1 MKKSN
6 IIAAVACAAL
16 LITVPVTTCYCY
28 SVSSEYDKTLND
40 YKYSENIE
48 IYSDGTDGI
57 ATAETAETAGVS
69 ENTEATAEVTHF
81 NSLNVV
87 ESNGAIKIKD
97 STLKLKTSDDKIV
110 LIDAQI
116 KSDSGESENFTAQY
130 DETLDGCVLASII
143 NVSIKENS
151 GTGYGVGRFTTEDG
165 SEVVTGR
172 KKLDETHCI
181 QATAVSNE
189 EYSGERLQTIIE
201 NLINSAEIVDSTKA
215 TKVTMVTMNVLG
227 MNVKNPE
234 SVSVKMTKDI
244 LELDN
249 GQVKVYVSP
258 YNKSLTGAG
267 LDKSFK
273 IGETSLKY
281 GNLKDSATGYMPF
294 MVNGNYGNVK
304 ISAVSSD
311 DLNSLF
317 G

>member
-1 MKKSN
+1 M
-6 IIAAVACAAL
+6 A
-16 LITVPVTTCYCY
+16 
-28 SVSSEYDKTLND
+28 SV
-40 YKYSENIE
+40 
-48 IYSDGTDGI
+48 
-57 ATAETAETAGVS
+57 
-69 ENTEATAEVTHF
+69 
-81 NSLNVV
+81 
-87 ESNGAIKIKD
+87 
-97 STLKLKTSDDKIV
+97 
-110 LIDAQI
+110 
-116 KSDSGESENFTAQY
+116 
-130 DETLDGCVLASII
+130 I

-172 KKLDETHCI
+172 KKPDETHCI

-189 EYSGERLQTIIE
+189 EYSGERLQTVIE
-201 NLINSAEIVDSTKA
+201 NLINSAEIVDIA
-215 TKVTMVTMNVLG
+215 KVTKVTMNVLG

-234 SVSVKMTKDI
+234 SVSVRMTKDI

-249 GQVKVYVSP
+249 GQVKIYVSP

>member
-87 ESNGAIKIKD
+87 ESNGVIKIKD

-130 DETLDGCVLASII
+130 DETLDGCILASVI

-201 NLINSAEIVDSTKA
+201 NLINSAEIVDSAK
-215 TKVTMVTMNVLG
+215 VTMNVLG

-234 SVSVKMTKDI
+234 SVSVRMTRDI

-294 MVNGNYGNVK
+294 MVNGDYGNVK

>member
-16 LITVPVTTCYCY
+16 LITAPVMTCYCY

-48 IYSDGTDGI
+48 IYSDETGGV
-57 ATAETAETAGVS
+57 ATAETAETAEVS
-69 ENTEATAEVTHF
+69 EGTEETAEVTHF

-87 ESNGAIKIKD
+87 ESNGVIKIKD

-130 DETLDGCVLASII
+130 DETLDGCVLASVI

-201 NLINSAEIVDSTKA
+201 NLINSAEIVDSA
-215 TKVTMVTMNVLG
+215 KVTMNILG

-234 SVSVKMTKDI
+234 SVSVRMTKDI

-249 GQVKVYVSP
+249 GQVNVYVSP

-267 LDKSFK
+267 LDESFK

-294 MVNGNYGNVK
+294 MVNGDYGNVK

>member
-48 IYSDGTDGI
+48 IYSDGTGGI
-57 ATAETAETAGVS
+57 ATAETAETAGVN
-69 ENTEATAEVTHF
+69 ENTEDTAEVTHF
-81 NSLNVV
+81 NSLNIV
-87 ESNGAIKIKD
+87 ESNGVIKIKD

-110 LIDAQI
+110 LIDVQI

-130 DETLDGCVLASII
+130 DETLDGCVLASVI

-201 NLINSAEIVDSTKA
+201 NLINSAEIVDSAK
-215 TKVTMVTMNVLG
+215 VTMNVLG

-234 SVSVKMTKDI
+234 SVSVRMTRDI

-294 MVNGNYGNVK
+294 MVNGDYGNVK

>member
-48 IYSDGTDGI
+48 IYSDGTGGV
-57 ATAETAETAGVS
+57 ATAETAETAEVS
-69 ENTEATAEVTHF
+69 ENTEETAEVTHF

-87 ESNGAIKIKD
+87 ESNGVIKIKD

-110 LIDAQI
+110 LIDVQI

-130 DETLDGCVLASII
+130 DETLDGCVLASVI

-201 NLINSAEIVDSTKA
+201 NLINSAEIVDSA
-215 TKVTMVTMNVLG
+215 KVTKVTMNVLG

-234 SVSVKMTKDI
+234 SVSVRMTRDI

-294 MVNGNYGNVK
+294 MVNGDYGNVK

>member
-48 IYSDGTDGI
+48 IYSDETGGV

-87 ESNGAIKIKD
+87 ESNGVIKIKD

-130 DETLDGCVLASII
+130 DETLDGCVLASVI

-151 GTGYGVGRFTTEDG
+151 GTGYGVGRFTTEDS

-172 KKLDETHCI
+172 KKLDENHCI

-201 NLINSAEIVDSTKA
+201 NLINSAEIVDSAKV
-215 TKVTMVTMNVLG
+215 TKVTMNILG

-234 SVSVKMTKDI
+234 SVSVRMTKDI

>member
-48 IYSDGTDGI
+48 IYSDGTGGI
-57 ATAETAETAGVS
+57 ATAETAETAGVNES
-69 ENTEATAEVTHF
+69 TEDTAEVTHF
-81 NSLNVV
+81 NSLNIV

-130 DETLDGCVLASII
+130 DETLDGCVLASVI

-201 NLINSAEIVDSTKA
+201 NLINYAEIVDSA
-215 TKVTMVTMNVLG
+215 KVTMVTMNVLG

-234 SVSVKMTKDI
+234 SVNVRMTKDI

-273 IGETSLKY
+273 IGETILKY

-311 DLNSLF
+311 ELNNLF

>member
-48 IYSDGTDGI
+48 IYSDGTGGV
-57 ATAETAETAGVS
+57 ATAETAETAGVD

-130 DETLDGCVLASII
+130 DDTLDGCVLASVI

-201 NLINSAEIVDSTKA
+201 NLINSAEIVDSA
-215 TKVTMVTMNVLG
+215 KVTMNILG

-234 SVSVKMTKDI
+234 SVSVRMTKDI

>member
-6 IIAAVACAAL
+6 IIAAVACVAL

-48 IYSDGTDGI
+48 IYSDGTGGV
-57 ATAETAETAGVS
+57 ATAETAETAEVS

-87 ESNGAIKIKD
+87 ESNGVIKIKD

-130 DETLDGCVLASII
+130 DETLDGCVLASVI

-201 NLINSAEIVDSTKA
+201 NLINSAEIVDSAKI
-215 TKVTMVTMNVLG
+215 TMNVLG

-234 SVSVKMTKDI
+234 SVSVRMTRDI

-273 IGETSLKY
+273 IGETNLKY

-294 MVNGNYGNVK
+294 MVNGDYGNVK

>member
-48 IYSDGTDGI
+48 IYSDGTGGV
-57 ATAETAETAGVS
+57 ATAETAETAEVS
-69 ENTEATAEVTHF
+69 ENAEETAEVTHF

-87 ESNGAIKIKD
+87 ESGGAIRIKD

-130 DETLDGCVLASII
+130 DETLDGCVLASVI

-201 NLINSAEIVDSTKA
+201 NLINSAEIVDSAKI
-215 TKVTMVTMNVLG
+215 TMNVLG

-234 SVSVKMTKDI
+234 SVSVRMTRDI

>member
-48 IYSDGTDGI
+48 IYSDGTGDV
-57 ATAETAETAGVS
+57 ATAETAETAGVN
-69 ENTEATAEVTHF
+69 ENTEDTAEVTHF

-87 ESNGAIKIKD
+87 ESNGVIKIKD

-130 DETLDGCVLASII
+130 DETLDGCVLASVI

-201 NLINSAEIVDSTKA
+201 NLINSAEIVDSA
-215 TKVTMVTMNVLG
+215 KVTKVTMNVLG

-234 SVSVKMTKDI
+234 SVSVRMTKDI

-249 GQVKVYVSP
+249 GQVKIYVSP

>member
-69 ENTEATAEVTHF
+69 ENTKATAEVTHF

-87 ESNGAIKIKD
+87 ESNGVIKIKD

-130 DETLDGCVLASII
+130 DETLDGCILASVI

-201 NLINSAEIVDSTKA
+201 NLINSAEIVDSAKI
-215 TKVTMVTMNVLG
+215 TMNVLG

-234 SVSVKMTKDI
+234 SVSVRMTRDI

-294 MVNGNYGNVK
+294 MVNGDYGNVK

>member
-87 ESNGAIKIKD
+87 ESNGVIKIKD

-110 LIDAQI
+110 LIDVQI

-130 DETLDGCVLASII
+130 DETLDGCVLASVI

-201 NLINSAEIVDSTKA
+201 NLINSAEIVDSAKA
-215 TKVTMVTMNVLG
+215 TMNVLG

-234 SVSVKMTKDI
+234 SVSVRMTKDI

>member
-1 MKKSN
+1 MIKMKKSN

-28 SVSSEYDKTLND
+28 SVSSEYDKTLSD

-48 IYSDGTDGI
+48 IYSDGTGGV

-87 ESNGAIKIKD
+87 ESGGAIRIKD

-130 DETLDGCVLASII
+130 DETLDGCVLASVI

-201 NLINSAEIVDSTKA
+201 NLINSAEIVDSAK
-215 TKVTMVTMNVLG
+215 VTMNVLG

-234 SVSVKMTKDI
+234 SVSVRMTRDI

-294 MVNGNYGNVK
+294 MVNGDYGNVK

>member
-87 ESNGAIKIKD
+87 ESNGVIKIKD

-130 DETLDGCVLASII
+130 DETLDGCILASVI

-201 NLINSAEIVDSTKA
+201 NLINSAEIVDSAK
-215 TKVTMVTMNVLG
+215 VTMNVLG

-234 SVSVKMTKDI
+234 SVSVRMTRDI

>member
-48 IYSDGTDGI
+48 IYSDGTGGV

-130 DETLDGCVLASII
+130 DDTLDGCVLASVI

-201 NLINSAEIVDSTKA
+201 NLINSAEIVDSAKA
-215 TKVTMVTMNVLG
+215 TKVTMNILG

-234 SVSVKMTKDI
+234 SVSVRMTKDI

>member
-6 IIAAVACAAL
+6 IIVAVACAAL
-16 LITVPVTTCYCY
+16 LITAPVMTCYCY
-28 SVSSEYDKTLND
+28 SVSSEYDKALND

-48 IYSDGTDGI
+48 IYSDGTGGV
-57 ATAETAETAGVS
+57 ATAETAETAGVN

-130 DETLDGCVLASII
+130 DETLDGCVLASVI

-181 QATAVSNE
+181 QATAVSND

-201 NLINSAEIVDSTKA
+201 NLINSAEIVDSAK
-215 TKVTMVTMNVLG
+215 VTMNVLG

-234 SVSVKMTKDI
+234 SVSVRMTRDI

-294 MVNGNYGNVK
+294 MVNGDYGNVK

>member
-48 IYSDGTDGI
+48 IYSDGTDGV
-57 ATAETAETAGVS
+57 ATAETAETAGVN
-69 ENTEATAEVTHF
+69 ENTEATAEATHF

-87 ESNGAIKIKD
+87 ESGGAIRIKD

-130 DETLDGCVLASII
+130 DETLDGCVLASVI

-165 SEVVTGR
+165 FEVVTGR
-172 KKLDETHCI
+172 KKLDEAHCI

-201 NLINSAEIVDSTKA
+201 NLINSAEIVDSAK
-215 TKVTMVTMNVLG
+215 VTMNVLG

-234 SVSVKMTKDI
+234 SVSVRMTRDI

-294 MVNGNYGNVK
+294 MVNGDYGNVK

>member
-1 MKKSN
+1 MEKSN

-48 IYSDGTDGI
+48 IYSDGTGGV
-57 ATAETAETAGVS
+57 ATAETAETAEVS
-69 ENTEATAEVTHF
+69 DNTEATAEVNHF

-130 DETLDGCVLASII
+130 DDTLDGCVLASVI

-201 NLINSAEIVDSTKA
+201 NLINSAEIVDSAK
-215 TKVTMVTMNVLG
+215 VTMNVLG

-234 SVSVKMTKDI
+234 SVSVRMTRDI